1 MYSIIDAEY
10 FVSCFFFIVCILVL
24 NIWLINLFVAVITN
38 TFSAIRSDTHK
49 SAFGA
54 ASCVS
59 DFAHMGQANVIPRLG
74 PVVEGHQ
81 EGWVNGKH
89 VSQNNVLKVF
99 YSYTRWCWV
108 FLALASLAVQAT
120 ASADMSDLHSQ
131 ILDKSE
137 FALTVAFDIEI
148 ILRIAAE
155 LPAWRRFFQHGNNW
169 MDLLLAVG
177 SSVIQIP
184 VIHNSE
190 LYPWLTIFQLGR
202 FYRVILEF
210 PRMKPLMVSVVS
222 T

>member
-1 MYSIIDAEY
+1 M
-10 FVSCFFFIVCILVL
+10 
-24 NIWLINLFVAVITN
+24 
-38 TFSAIRSDTHK
+38 
-49 SAFGA
+49 
-54 ASCVS
+54 
-59 DFAHMGQANVIPRLG
+59 
-74 PVVEGHQ
+74 
-81 EGWVNGKH
+81 NGKH
-89 VSQNNVLKVF
+89 VSQNSFLKVF

-120 ASADMSDLHSQ
+120 ANSEMSDLHRE

-137 FALTVAFDIEI
+137 LALTVAFDIEI

-169 MDLLLAVG
+169 LDLLLAVG
-177 SSVIQIP
+177 SSLIQIP

-210 PRMKPLMVSVVS
+210 PRMRPLMVSAVS
-222 T
+222 TTSDR

>member
-1 MYSIIDAEY
+1 
-10 FVSCFFFIVCILVL
+10 
-24 NIWLINLFVAVITN
+24 
-38 TFSAIRSDTHK
+38 
-49 SAFGA
+49 
-54 ASCVS
+54 
-59 DFAHMGQANVIPRLG
+59 
-74 PVVEGHQ
+74 
-81 EGWVNGKH
+81 
-89 VSQNNVLKVF
+89 
-99 YSYTRWCWV
+99 
-108 FLALASLAVQAT
+108 
-120 ASADMSDLHSQ
+120 MSDLHSQ

>member
-1 MYSIIDAEY
+1 
-10 FVSCFFFIVCILVL
+10 
-24 NIWLINLFVAVITN
+24 
-38 TFSAIRSDTHK
+38 
-49 SAFGA
+49 
-54 ASCVS
+54 
-59 DFAHMGQANVIPRLG
+59 
-74 PVVEGHQ
+74 
-81 EGWVNGKH
+81 VNGKH
-89 VSQNNVLKVF
+89 VSQNSFLKVF

-120 ASADMSDLHSQ
+120 ANSEMSDLHRE

-137 FALTVAFDIEI
+137 LALTVAFDIEI

-169 MDLLLAVG
+169 LDLLLAVG
-177 SSVIQIP
+177 SSLIQIP

-210 PRMKPLMVSVVS
+210 PRMKPLMVSAVS
-222 T
+222 TQI